1 MEIRKWRKEEG
12 GVAGGIAPLAS
23 SSFLHNG
30 ITLSRLFAERGK
42 GKKKC
47 YGCMQHTPNAE
58 AFVVAM
64 VRGEEDSPISSKTD
78 AYPHNM
84 SRYKSVFR
92 Q

>member
-1 MEIRKWRKEEG
+1 MGEG
-12 GVAGGIAPLAS
+12 GRRSGGGIAPLAS

-30 ITLSRLFAERGK
+30 ITLSLLASLREARK

-64 VRGEEDSPISSKTD
+64 VGGEEDSPISSKTD
-78 AYPHNM
+78 VYPHNM
-84 SRYKSVFR
+84 SGYKSVLR